1 MKQQHRT
8 PRNRGAALLLVLVAM
23 AISMILTT
31 AFLDSRGGSVPMAD
45 GLDAASRARRAADS
59 GLDLAMATIRANPMW
74 HAEQRGGV
82 LAESLDLDGAVIEVH
97 VKDAETNGTPNALT
111 RLVEV
116 EAIADINGVRIGSRT
131 MMDIPPTNPPL
142 DLEFSEVGM
151 LAEEHIRLEGQS
163 VLVPWRPAAAVMGE
177 FDPMLMGTLD
187 GNPDSIHVGSDA
199 VAVNGVKLMVDPRA
213 SNSGESRGG
222 MHLLHDALPRINSF
236 VPPLIDTTPVGDVR
250 LEGAHAG
257 DINAA
262 NIRITSNREL
272 RITGDSILKSRG
284 NLSLEPGAR
293 IIVESGCLVLDAAQR
308 LHLDTA
314 RIDKSPSARIFLVAR
329 DRIDIRNSVIG
340 PDDVEILG
348 SGETEPNPQFKQVRI
363 VDTGEGR
370 PDIRIEGETRMM
382 ATIVASASR
391 VRLQDAAVLYGRIN
405 ANRIQLDDRATVFAL
420 PCDGTFVGLTAT
432 DGPHRNHDGSLHAA
446 VTSPDR
452 TDPAAMATLAQ
463 ALGVC
468 VVAEGHTAEPPAPA
482 GASIVPDLNTSSAQ
496 ELGAARTLDFGAEV
510 PASMENTSQDRW
522 NPDGER
528 GWRSQVREQIRR
540 FSRSWMRHDRSHR

>member
-1 MKQQHRT
+1 MKNRHRT
-8 PRNRGAALLLVLVAM
+8 PRHRGAALLLVLVAM

-59 GLDLAMATIRANPMW
+59 GLDLTMATIRANPLW

-82 LAESLDLDGAVIEVH
+82 LAESLDLDGAVIDVH
-97 VKDAETNGTPNALT
+97 VKDAETNGIPNALT

-116 EAIADINGVRIGSRT
+116 EAIAEINGVRIGSRT
-131 MMDIPPTNPPL
+131 MMDIPPVNPPL

-151 LAEEHIRLEGQS
+151 LAEEHIRMEGQS

-187 GNPDSIHVGSDA
+187 GDPDSIHVGSDA

-213 SNSGESRGG
+213 SNRGESRGG
-222 MHLLHDALPRINSF
+222 VHLLHEALPAINSF
-236 VPPLIDTTPVGDVR
+236 VPPVIDATPVGDVN

-284 NLSLEPGAR
+284 NLSVEPGAR
-293 IIVESGCLVLDAAQR
+293 IIVESGCLILDAAQR

-329 DRIDIRNSVIG
+329 DRMDIRNSIIG

-370 PDIRIEGETRMM
+370 PNIRIEGETRMM
-382 ATIVASASR
+382 ATIVASVSQ

-420 PCDGTFVGLTAT
+420 PSDGSFVGMTASA
-432 DGPHRNHDGSLHAA
+432 GPHRDHDGGLRPA
-446 VTSPDR
+446 VLSPNR
-452 TDPAAMATLAQ
+452 TDPAAMVILAQ

-468 VVAEGHTAEPPAPA
+468 VVAEGHTAEPPVPA
-482 GASIVPDLNTSSAQ
+482 GESIETDLNASSAQ
-496 ELGAARTLDFGAEV
+496 ALGAARALDFGNEAA
-510 PASMENTSQDRW
+510 ASMGNTSEERW
-522 NPDGER
+522 NPGGGR

-540 FSRSWMRHDRSHR
+540 FNRSWMRHDRSHR